1 MITMFNGN
9 SQSEVEEIFSEAWQ
23 KVQAGHSIESAV
35 SAYPEY
41 SSEIEPMLRLTAAV
55 RDVPQPALSA
65 GALAQIRERTQ
76 EAAHERNGVA
86 ALVPNSIIYKPYI
99 AYAPPR
105 RSLRSW
111 LGSFFPTVPTLR
123 GSAGVLV
130 MLVMLVGT
138 MAIIE
143 TLSRQADLHQPLET
157 YSGTITSM
165 TATAWWIGDEKI
177 LIDNTTKIYG
187 QPKVGAEMVCVGRPL
202 SGDRMKALEVWIRLA
217 PDGSS
222 IIPKTLIPLP
232 TKNTEANASVFFVRL
247 TYHVL
252 LTGQILTVS
261 DHEFDFVRVTAS

>member
-1 MITMFNGN
+1 MFDGN
-9 SQSEVEEIFSEAWQ
+9 FQSESEVEEIFSEAWQ

-41 SSEIEPMLRLTAAV
+41 ASQIEPMLRLTAAV
-55 RDVPQPALSA
+55 RGTPPPALLA
-65 GALAQIRERTQ
+65 GALARMRERTQ

-86 ALVPNSIIYKPYI
+86 AFGQKSVRYTPYV

-111 LGSFFPTVPTLR
+111 LASLFPIAPTLR
-123 GSAGVLV
+123 GSVGVLA
-130 MLVMLVGT
+130 MLSILVGT
-138 MAIIE
+138 MSIIE
-143 TLSRQADLHQPLET
+143 TLSRQADPHQSLET

-165 TATAWWIGDEKI
+165 SATAWWIGDEKI

-187 QPKVGAEMVCVGRPL
+187 QPRVGAEMVCVGRPL

-217 PDGSS
+217 PDGST

-232 TKNTEANASVFFVRL
+232 TKNTEANASVFF
-247 TYHVL
+247 H
-252 LTGQILTVS
+252 
-261 DHEFDFVRVTAS
+261 